1 MTLEQLFK
9 RYLKEIGYYNYL
21 SRYSYNIKHYKS
33 HNVFNF
39 TSLYYLVASTIFYM
53 GIKWYYNDKSIAI
66 FIHDLAENKFK
77 IKQGDMVSVKTQD
90 GKYEYEFIYSYSLN
104 PLEFFTENGAKIE
117 KDRIVKING
126 KECDY
131 KNGWIFNKQLNFIH

>member
-1 MTLEQLFK
+1 MTLVQLFK
-9 RYLKEIGYYNYL
+9 RYLKETGYYKYIN
-21 SRYSYNIKHYKS
+21 RYSYNIKH
-33 HNVFNF
+33 NDFNF
-39 TSLYYLVASTIFYM
+39 TRLYYFVAGIFFYM
-53 GIKWYYNDKSIAI
+53 SIKWYYSDRRIAI
-66 FIHDLAENKFK
+66 FIHDWAENKFK

-104 PLEFFTENGAKIE
+104 PLEFFTENGDKIE

-131 KNGWIFNKQLNFIH
+131 KNGWRFKKQLNFIH